1 MYLYGEQNLMKLKK
15 SAVLLAAS
23 LAAVNSHAETDIEQ
37 VTVVGQRAMLE
48 NSIARQK
55 DDDLIKSILT
65 RDAIGQ
71 FPDQNVAESVRR
83 LAGVNVLNDQGEG
96 RFIAVRG
103 LDPSLNSA
111 SINGA
116 RIPAPESD
124 TRQVALDVIASEL
137 IESLEVIKT
146 LTPDMDAD
154 TIGAAIRIN
163 TTSAF
168 EVQEPHLNVK
178 IENSYNDLNE
188 EHSPK
193 AAFDFAYPISERL
206 GISGG
211 ASYYDRDTST
221 DNIEAEGWAISD
233 TGVLYASD
241 VEYRDYDVNRKR
253 VGYNLSVDYRVNDN
267 TVVYG
272 RALYS
277 IFDDFEER
285 RRLVFAFDEA
295 PSSGTESSAVFLS
308 DDGEIEIDRG
318 LKDRFEG
325 QTITSVQFGG
335 ETELEKW
342 TLEYEA
348 SFSRA
353 EEEETNSQDPTR
365 FSASF
370 ENPGELAVAMQYGDI
385 ERIPFTI
392 TAGNAAFTNP
402 ATYEFNKYEQ
412 VEGRAED
419 DEVAFRLD
427 ITRKFQLDNGDLDV
441 KFGGKFRERTK
452 QFYLTLDVF
461 DEFNGTYTLADAIG
475 SGSYDLINI
484 DPLPNLSLVRGFNAR
499 NAALFTR
506 NVFDSEV
513 ESALE
518 DFVVD
523 EDVLAVYLMGRYESG
538 PLTVIGGLRLE
549 QTNNDFSANL
559 VEIFEDG
566 GTRNGIA
573 VAENSIF
580 VIQNNFD
587 QDYRDYMPSISVRY
601 EATDELILR
610 GGIFKSLVRPNFA
623 QLAPRFAVEEA
634 DDGEREGEFGNP
646 DLDPYTAWNY
656 DLSAEYYMSN
666 DAVIQVGLFHKQIDN
681 FIVGVEYDAGDAPF
695 NGVFNGVAFDEA
707 VIPLNGDEAEV
718 TGLEFNYQQ
727 ALTFL
732 PEPFDG
738 MLVGL
743 NYTYTDNEGEI
754 IGRNIPLPAAS
765 EHNYNATL
773 GYEKHGFSIRLTAA
787 YRDEYLDE
795 LSGDAEEDR
804 YVEDHLQID
813 LTASYAIN
821 ENIRVFGQLI
831 NLNDEP
837 YVAFQ
842 EGPGRDRLLQY
853 EEYSW
858 TGTIGV
864 RASF

>member
-1 MYLYGEQNLMKLKK
+1 MKLRR
-15 SAVLLAAS
+15 SAAILAVS
-23 LAAVNSHAETDIEQ
+23 LAAANGYAETEIEQ

-48 NSIARQK
+48 NSIGRQK
-55 DDDLIKSILT
+55 EDDLIKSILT

-71 FPDQNVAESVRR
+71 FADQNVAESVRR

-168 EVQEPHLNVK
+168 EVKEPKLNVK
-178 IENSYNDLNE
+178 LENSYNDLNQ

-193 AAFDFAYPISERL
+193 AAIDFAYPVNERF

-221 DNIEAEGWAISD
+221 DNIEAEGWEISD
-233 TGVLYASD
+233 AGVLFASD

-253 VGYNLSVDYRVNDN
+253 VGYNLSVDYRVNDS

-277 IFDDFEER
+277 IFDDTEKR

-295 PSSGTESSAVFLS
+295 PSSGTLSSAVFLS

-325 QTITSVQFGG
+325 QTIASLQFGG
-335 ETELEKW
+335 ETDLDKW
-342 TLEYEA
+342 LIEYEV
-348 SFSRA
+348 SYSRA
-353 EEEETNSQDPTR
+353 EEEETNTQDPTR

-370 ENPGELAVAMQYGDI
+370 EDPGVLAVSMDYSDLTK
-385 ERIPFTI
+385 IPFTI
-392 TAGNAAFTNP
+392 TAGNADFTDP
-402 ATYEFNKYEQ
+402 ANYEFNKYEQ
-412 VEGRAED
+412 VEGKAED

-427 ITRKFQLDNGDLDV
+427 VTRKFVLENGDLDI
-441 KFGGKFRERTK
+441 KFGGKFRERNK
-452 QFYLTLDVF
+452 KFDLTLDVF
-461 DEFNGTYTLADAIG
+461 DEFNGTYTLADVLG

-484 DPLPNLSLVRGFNAR
+484 DPLPDLSLVRAFNAR

-506 NVFDSEV
+506 NAFDSAV
-513 ESALE
+513 ESNLE
-518 DFVVD
+518 DYEVD
-523 EDVLAVYLMGRYESG
+523 EDIFAAYLMARYESG
-538 PLTVIGGLRLE
+538 PLTVIGGVRFE
-549 QTNNDFSANL
+549 RTDNSFSANL
-559 VEIFEDG
+559 VEFYEDG
-566 GTRNGIA
+566 GTRNGLP
-573 VAENSIF
+573 VNEGSVF
-580 VIQNNFD
+580 VIANNFEN
-587 QDYRDYMPSISVRY
+587 DYTDLMPSISVRF

-610 GGIFKSLVRPNFA
+610 GGIFKSLVRPGFG

-666 DAVIQVGLFHKQIDN
+666 DAVIQVGVFHKQIDD
-681 FIVGVEYDAGDAPF
+681 FIVGVEYDSGDAPF

-707 VIPLNGDEAEV
+707 VIPLNGDKAKV
-718 TGLEFNYQQ
+718 TGIEFNYQQ

-732 PEPFDG
+732 PDPFDG
-738 MLVGL
+738 LIVGL

-754 IGRNIPLPAAS
+754 IGRTIALPAAS
-765 EHNYNATL
+765 ENNYNATF
-773 GYEKHGFSIRLTAA
+773 GYEKYGFSIRLTAA

-821 ENIRVFGQLI
+821 DNIRIFGQLI

-842 EGPGRDRLLQY
+842 QGPLRDRLLQY

-864 RASF
+864 KASF

>member
-1 MYLYGEQNLMKLKK
+1 MKLKRTV
-15 SAVLLAAS
+15 AVLAMS
-23 LAAVNSHAETDIEQ
+23 LAAINGHAESEMEQ

-48 NSIARQK
+48 NSIGRQK
-55 DDDLIKSILT
+55 EDDLIKSILT

-83 LAGVNVLNDQGEG
+83 LTGVNVLNDQGEG

-168 EVQEPHLNVK
+168 SVDKPKLNVK

-193 AAFDFAYPISERL
+193 AAIDFAYPVNERF

-211 ASYYDRDTST
+211 VSYYDRDTST
-221 DNIEAEGWAISD
+221 DNIEAEGWEISD
-233 TGVLYASD
+233 NGILYASD

-253 VGYNLSVDYRVNDN
+253 VGYNLSADYRVNDN

-308 DDGEIEIDRG
+308 DDGEIAIDRG

-335 ETELEKW
+335 ETDLDHW
-342 TLEYEA
+342 VFEYEV
-348 SFSRA
+348 SYSRA
-353 EEEETNSQDPTR
+353 DEEETNTQDPTR

-370 ENPGELAVAMQYGDI
+370 EDPGALAVAMNYGSIDS
-385 ERIPFTI
+385 IPFQI
-392 TAGNAAFTNP
+392 TAGNADFTDP
-402 ATYEFNKYEQ
+402 STYEFDKYEQ
-412 VEGRAED
+412 VEGKAED
-419 DEVAFRLD
+419 DEIAFRLD
-427 ITRKFQLDNGDLDV
+427 VTRKFVLENGDLDI

-452 QFYLTLDVF
+452 RFDLTLEVF

-484 DPLPNLSLVRGFNAR
+484 DPLPDLRLVRAFNER
-499 NAALFTR
+499 NRALFTR
-506 NVFDSEV
+506 NEFDSEV
-513 ESALE
+513 ESNLE
-518 DFVVD
+518 DYVVN
-523 EDVLAVYLMGRYESG
+523 EDVFAAYIMARYENG
-538 PLTVIGGLRLE
+538 PLTVIGGVRFE
-549 QTNNDFSANL
+549 QTDNEFSANR
-559 VEIFEDG
+559 VEIYEDG
-566 GTRNGIA
+566 GTRNGIT
-573 VAENSIF
+573 VAEESIF
-580 VIQNNFD
+580 VLQNSFEE
-587 QDYRDYMPSISVRY
+587 DYTDFMPSISVRFA
-601 EATDELILR
+601 ATDELILR

-646 DLDPYTAWNY
+646 FLDPYSAWNY
-656 DLSAEYYMSN
+656 DLSAEYYMSS
-666 DAVIQVGLFHKQIDN
+666 DAVVQVGVFHKKIED

-718 TGLEFNYQQ
+718 TGIEFNYQQ

-738 MLVGL
+738 LIVGL

-754 IGRNIPLPAAS
+754 IGRTIPLPAAS
-765 EHNYNATL
+765 ENNYNATL
-773 GYEKHGFSIRLTAA
+773 GYEKYGFSVRLTAA

-821 ENIRVFGQLI
+821 DNIRVFGQLI

-837 YVAFQ
+837 YIAYQ
-842 EGPGRDRLLQY
+842 QGPLRDRLLQY

-858 TGTIGV
+858 TGTIGIK
-864 RASF
+864 ASF